1 MKKLLSFLFASL
13 VIIACSDENPSSVFE
28 NTGKQQDLDDQASY
42 TESYRYFDFLDKA
55 HLRNGGS

>member
-1 MKKLLSFLFASL
+1 MKKLLSFLFATL

-42 TESYRYFDFLDKA
+42 T
-55 HLRNGGS
+55 